1 MTWTLNTLLLELTQI
16 LNHETSLLWIQ
27 NRNWNH
33 EKNYEKQGQKF
44 WVENLI
50 FLQKMISRLNSTIKC

>member
-16 LNHETSLLWIQ
+16 PNHETSLLWIQ
-27 NRNWNH
+27 NRNWND
-33 EKNYEKQGQKF
+33 EKNYEKQGQDL

-50 FLQKMISRLNSTIKC
+50 FL